1 MQEEQN
7 VYESSGAGRLKT
19 LREQAGLTQQE
30 LSRQTGVSRSLISQW
45 ENGVISVSLATKKR
59 VAAYFGVDVSEL
71 DGEATGAQAAPR
83 PSQTVRDSLPP
94 RVEMSAAARQEMS
107 ELAAQYAALNHKLEQ
122 MLGRLT
128 QDELTA
134 VRESA
139 ARMAQAVETELVFRQ
154 VKAFQDRPDAASRA
168 EVLRAVE
175 ALMGQGNG

>member
-1 MQEEQN
+1 

-59 VAAYFGVDVSEL
+59 VASYFGVDVSAL
-71 DGEATGAQAAPR
+71 DGEVTSAQAAPR

-154 VKAFQDRPDAASRA
+154 VKAFQDRPDAASRD

-175 ALMGQGNG
+175 ALMGQGDG

>member
-1 MQEEQN
+1 M
-7 VYESSGAGRLKT
+7 YESSGAGRLKT
-19 LREQAGLTQQE
+19 LREHAGLTQQE

-59 VAAYFGVDVSEL
+59 VASYFGVDVSAL
-71 DGEATGAQAAPR
+71 DGDTPGAQTAPC
-83 PSQTVRDSLPP
+83 PSQTASLPP
-94 RVEMSAAARQEMS
+94 RVEMSSAARQELS

-134 VRESA
+134 IRESA
-139 ARMAQAVETELVFRQ
+139 AHMAQAIDTELVFRQ
-154 VKAFQDRPDAASRA
+154 VKAFQDRPGAASRD

-175 ALMGQGNG
+175 ALIGQGDG

>member
-1 MQEEQN
+1 M
-7 VYESSGAGRLKT
+7 YESNGAGRLKS

-59 VAAYFGVDVSEL
+59 VAAFFGVDVSAL
-71 DGEATGAQAAPR
+71 DGDTAGAQAAPAPIR
-83 PSQTVRDSLPP
+83 TTADSLPP
-94 RVEMSAAARQEMS
+94 RVEMSTAARQEMS

-134 VRESA
+134 IRESA

-154 VKAFQDRPDAASRA
+154 VKAFQDRPGATSR
-168 EVLRAVE
+168 EDVLRAVE
-175 ALMGQGNG
+175 ALMGQGDG

>member
-1 MQEEQN
+1 
-7 VYESSGAGRLKT
+7 
-19 LREQAGLTQQE
+19 
-30 LSRQTGVSRSLISQW
+30 
-45 ENGVISVSLATKKR
+45 
-59 VAAYFGVDVSEL
+59 
-71 DGEATGAQAAPR
+71 
-83 PSQTVRDSLPP
+83 
-94 RVEMSAAARQEMS
+94 MSAAARQEMS

-154 VKAFQDRPDAASRA
+154 VKAFQDRPDAASRD

>member
-1 MQEEQN
+1 M
-7 VYESSGAGRLKT
+7 YESSGAGRLKT
-19 LREQAGLTQQE
+19 LREQSGLTQQE

-59 VAAYFGVDVSEL
+59 VASYFGVDVSEL
-71 DGEATGAQAAPR
+71 DGEVTSAQAAPR

-107 ELAAQYAALNHKLEQ
+107 ELAAQYAALEQ

-154 VKAFQDRPDAASRA
+154 VKAFQDRPDAASRD

>member
-1 MQEEQN
+1 MQN
-7 VYESSGAGRLKT
+7 RTSGSGLKA

-45 ENGVISVSLATKKR
+45 ENGVISVSPATKKR
-59 VAAYFGVDVSEL
+59 VAAFFGVEASAL
-71 DGEATGAQAAPR
+71 DGEAAGAQSAPAPAR
-83 PSQTVRDSLPP
+83 TAGDRLPP

-154 VKAFQDRPDAASRA
+154 LKAVQDRPDAASRE

-175 ALMGQGNG
+175 ALMGG

>member
-19 LREQAGLTQQE
+19 LREQSGLTQQE

-59 VAAYFGVDVSEL
+59 VASYFGVDVSAL
-71 DGEATGAQAAPR
+71 DGEATGAPR

-154 VKAFQDRPDAASRA
+154 VKAFQDRPDAASRD

-175 ALMGQGNG
+175 ALMG